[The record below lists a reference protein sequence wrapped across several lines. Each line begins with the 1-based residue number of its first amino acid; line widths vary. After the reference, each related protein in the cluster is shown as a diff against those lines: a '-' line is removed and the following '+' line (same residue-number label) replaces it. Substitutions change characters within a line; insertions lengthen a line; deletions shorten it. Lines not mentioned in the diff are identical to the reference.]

1 MAGNKINTKY
11 KGKEDKSKVAKGT
24 IQTSEEADDLDY
36 TLLRKPI
43 LTSVTGLAQAIKI
56 FDFATEEL
64 KSLLSTE
71 CDLIYE
77 CKVCRNLFRSLVNFI
92 SHKRMYCKDK
102 FNSSMHSHFVN
113 PTCMNNEINK
123 IKQLEDEYQESLK
136 VTSNLESVETDETD
150 DRIPLTKDLTAIV
163 EKIGISKGVKEN
175 PNEDQELFLQSIPK
189 TSVAVY
195 QNFNVNNET
204 NCDIR
209 TQVNELDNILSQNKA
224 VLQHDGK
231 VIIQNCIE
239 TNTTNGEH
247 ENIIQISDDDENEET
262 NSLKCRI
269 CDLQFSTLKTLKFHM
284 KYKHLESRLVY
295 PCPDCLE
302 IFSTSWSVYRHLFKV
317 HRKTAAQIRRLR
329 ESIQAKAF
337 RMNNPPAFYEKKKR
351 ENKNKPSTPPK
362 ITEEERLEQE
372 NQAWMDNMEGDGEIP
387 RCGGCGRTFERRAAL
402 AAHTHTCQPRCRAL
416 ARRADT
422 KKIEIQIRKDYNKGP
437 SGIALPVKTTDNN
450 DNKLNKEEIK
460 TTPKPSSES
469 LKLEEVTHESATI
482 MRNEPTETPVPPDA
496 KLFTERRINITINNS
511 HNFRPKLPHAQQ
523 IEKNNLA
530 ALRLRL
536 QPDTDLEKL
545 LCKKCDTRHSQIL
558 ELYEHMAGHYKWM
571 RYACKLCNFKNYGFG
586 NLLEHVKIVH
596 KLKGDSDFYYSTVK
610 AIDANQAI
618 ELAEPVE
625 QIVDTNEASPDSRRT
640 SRCSSDSS
648 RLSDESSSSSV
659 RIEGAKKRKMNSGRS
674 IPKKKKE
681 INDESMDKRSNSALS
696 EKETVPEIEYVNT
709 KIFEENSSD
718 IDEIDEKI
726 PKKKIIG
733 EKSSMAS
740 RRPIRKRTRPKNED
754 FEYDLSN
761 LLKLEAQG
769 YRDSQIIAT
778 KPPQN
783 KRKSQIDIQN
793 NYETVN
799 RDCCGALLA
808 LSKKSIENAAAHMKV
823 LSFTMNN
830 IQKEQRPS
838 NVFVRPMI
846 PKVAKADK
854 TSPKKDSLES
864 TKEVIIVNKITP
876 EIKTSTTATPVKE
889 VQEKKETN
897 EKLETIVITSP
908 EPTSDEATV
917 ISNDDKNI
925 KDNESCKE
933 VPAIGNETVKTNSN
947 IPVVPLKLRRQS
959 VDIIKNPI
967 LSKNYTDFSKVG
979 MKTKILVI
987 KPINR
992 NKDGTQTIKAPLK
1005 FQTIKLKD
1013 PNKGNSSN
1021 EEKSKDQVVVVQ
1033 VPKVDCAVTLPSIV
1047 LPNTPNTNIMDNTNI
1062 KVEEIVD
1069 DKKNEKDAD
1078 QEMVE

>member
-43 LTSVTGLAQAIKI
+43 LTSVTGLAQARKI
-56 FDFATEEL
+56 FDFATEE
-64 KSLLSTE
+64 
-71 CDLIYE
+71 
-77 CKVCRNLFRSLVNFI
+77 
-92 SHKRMYCKDK
+92 
-102 FNSSMHSHFVN
+102 
-113 PTCMNNEINK
+113 NNEINK

-136 VTSNLESVETDETD
+136 VTNNQESVETDETD

-163 EKIGISKGVKEN
+163 EKIGVSKGVRDN
-175 PNEDQELFLQSIPK
+175 LNEDQELFLQSIPK

-195 QNFNVNNET
+195 QNVNFNNET

-209 TQVNELDNILSQNKA
+209 SQVNELDNILCQNKA

-231 VIIQNCIE
+231 FTIQNSIE
-239 TNTTNGEH
+239 TNTTNGEY
-247 ENIIQISDDDENEET
+247 ENIIQISDDDDNEET

-284 KYKHLESRLVY
+284 KYKHLESRLVF

-351 ENKNKPSTPPK
+351 ENNNKPSTPPK

-437 SGIALPVKTTDNN
+437 SGISLPIKTMDNN
-450 DNKLNKEEIK
+450 DNKVNKEEIK
-460 TTPKPSSES
+460 TAPKPSSES

-482 MRNEPTETPVPPDA
+482 MRSEPPETPVPPDV
-496 KLFTERRINITINNS
+496 KVYTDRRVLNNS

-545 LCKKCDTRHSQIL
+545 LCKKCNTRHSQIL

-610 AIDANQAI
+610 AIDANQAM

-625 QIVDTNEASPDSRRT
+625 QIGDTNEVSPDSRRN

-681 INDESMDKRSNSALS
+681 SNDEGTDKRSNSALG
-696 EKETVPEIEYVNT
+696 EKESIPEIEYVNT
-709 KIFEENSSD
+709 KLFEENSSD
-718 IDEIDEKI
+718 IDEIDDKI
-726 PKKKIIG
+726 PKKQIIG

-769 YRDSQIIAT
+769 YRDSQIITA
-778 KPPQN
+778 KSSQS
-783 KRKSQIDIQN
+783 KRKSQIEIQN
-793 NYETVN
+793 NYEVAN

-823 LSFTMNN
+823 LSFTINN

-838 NVFVRPMI
+838 NVFVRPTI
-846 PKVAKADK
+846 TKVAKTDK

-864 TKEVIIVNKITP
+864 TKEVIIVNKITS
-876 EIKTSTTATPVKE
+876 ESKTSTTATPVKE
-889 VQEKKETN
+889 TQEKKEIN
-897 EKLETIVITSP
+897 EKVETIIIESP

-917 ISNDDKNI
+917 ISNDDKNV
-925 KDNESCKE
+925 KDNENKE
-933 VPAIGNETVKTNSN
+933 VPTTGNETAKTNSN

-967 LSKNYTDFSKVG
+967 LNKNYTDFSKVG

-1013 PNKGNSSN
+1013 PIKGNSSN

-1047 LPNTPNTNIMDNTNI
+1047 LPNTPNTNVIDNKNI
-1062 KVEEIVD
+1062 KVEDIVD
-1069 DKKNEKDAD
+1069 DKINEKDSD
-1078 QEMVE
+1078 QKMTE